1 MRLAADREELLMAE
15 LRGLFAD
22 VDPVPPMVLETAEAS
37 LGWRPPAVALDELL
51 IRLAQAPLK
60 LS

>member
-1 MRLAADREELLMAE
+1 MAE

-37 LGWRPPAVALDELL
+37 LGWRRPAVALDELL